1 MSSSGAKPK
10 DAIVWRSDRA
20 SPVERLTASAQ
31 YRLVYREG
39 NRISDELLTV
49 YVRPSG
55 RPGRRIG
62 IAVGGRVHSAVRRN
76 RIRRRLRAAV
86 RAALD
91 AAPAGCDLVVVAR
104 AAADRAPFAALQ
116 DSVRTLFN
124 RAGGA
129 P

>member
-10 DAIVWRSDRA
+10 GAIVWRSDGS

-39 NRISDELLTV
+39 TRISDDLLTV
-49 YVRPSG
+49 YVRPNG

-62 IAVGGRVHSAVRRN
+62 LAVGGRVRSAVRRN
-76 RIRRRLRAAV
+76 RIRRRLREAV

-104 AAADRAPFAALQ
+104 AACERVPFAALQ
-116 DSVRTLFN
+116 DSVRALFN
-124 RAGGA
+124 RAGGV